1 MGSGAAAE
9 NMGRSSVNVLIENL
23 DHVALGFDR
32 AIARAM
38 GRAGYQPATLLKIFI
53 YGHLNRVQS
62 RSRCSSR
69 QELAYGVF
77 LAVIA
82 APTCC

>member
-9 NMGRSSVNVLIENL
+9 NKGRSSVNVLIENL

-53 YGHLNRVQS
+53 YGHLNRVQA

-77 LAVIA
+77 WQ
-82 APTCC
+82 